1 MLCLLFGTG
10 FMVTPL
16 WLLLLAVTV
25 FVVGTEIRVRIED
38 QLLSSRF
45 GERFREYESS
55 VPAYIPFLR

>member
-16 WLLLLAVTV
+16 WLLLLAVTA